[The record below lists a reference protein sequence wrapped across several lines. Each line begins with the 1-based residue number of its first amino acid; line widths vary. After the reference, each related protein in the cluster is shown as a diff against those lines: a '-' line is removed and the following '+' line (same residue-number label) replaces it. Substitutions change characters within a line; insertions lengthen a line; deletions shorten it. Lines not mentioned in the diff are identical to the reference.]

1 MSEVA
6 VGRFARS
13 WQLTKQSWDVLRA
26 EKSLVLFPVISSV
39 TLIVITASFLVPVGV
54 WMAMMSDEARKS
66 MEHAPGPRIAF
77 FLGMFAF
84 YVVTYFVMTY
94 FNVALAGA
102 ALERFAGRDTS
113 LGSGLRIANRRF
125 LPILQWALLS
135 ATIGMIL
142 RALEERAGIF
152 GAIALRLV
160 GIAWAVGTY
169 FVVPVLA
176 LEGLGPIDSIKRS
189 VSLLKSSW
197 GEAALTRFGTGAI
210 FGLITI
216 GVVLAGGGV
225 ALALFMQ
232 ELVVLGIVVAACTL
246 ILVVL
251 LSLISTTLQA
261 ILQAAVYAYAA
272 NGSAPAGFSTETLRG
287 VFGPKK
293 RKKA

>member
-13 WQLTKQSWDVLRA
+13 WQLTKQSWAVLRA
-26 EKSLVLFPVISSV
+26 EKSLVLFPIISSV
-39 TLIVITASFLVPVGV
+39 ALVAITVSFVVPIGV
-54 WMAMMSDEARKS
+54 WIAMLAPDAREGLRDS
-66 MEHAPGPRIAF
+66 NGARIAF
-77 FLGMFAF
+77 FLCFFAF

-113 LGSGLRIANRRF
+113 LGAGMRIANRRF
-125 LPILQWALLS
+125 IPILQWAVLS
-135 ATIGMIL
+135 ATVGMIL

-152 GAIALRLV
+152 GALALRLV

-197 GEAALTRFGTGAI
+197 GEAALTRFGTGAV
-210 FGLITI
+210 FGLLSLFVFLI
-216 GVVLAGGGV
+216 GGGV
-225 ALALFMQ
+225 AALFFTQ
-232 ELVVLGIVVAACTL
+232 DLPIIGVVAIACTL
-246 ILVVL
+246 IVILL
-251 LSLISTTLQA
+251 LSLVATTLQA

-272 NGSAPAGFSTETLRG
+272 EGTAPAGFSADTLRG

-293 RKKA
+293 PKKA